1 LIVQAF
7 SERGEIGR
15 PAHADEISVG
25 RRGVAS
31 GVMRRAKN
39 TPIDALNALKTM
51 RLLPVMLAATLGAFG
66 PAVGAACNEP
76 TGCAEPVSVV
86 ASVEP
91 AAASAFA
98 QLAQIPGDVATP
110 IASSDPTAATARVAA
125 LSDGRPTSALV
136 MRPETVRAGARAST
150 GERGRAEQRSP
161 GGSEPSSV
169 WLMLFAGLAFAGF
182 VVAKRSRS

>member
-1 LIVQAF
+1 M
-7 SERGEIGR
+7 GR
-15 PAHADEISVG
+15 PAQADEISEG

-31 GVMRRAKN
+31 GVMRRANN
-39 TPIDALNALKTM
+39 TPTDALTVLETM
-51 RLLPVMLAATLGAFG
+51 RLLPVLLAATLGAFG
-66 PAVGAACNEP
+66 PAAGAACNDP
-76 TGCAEPVSVV
+76 TGCAEPGSAM

-91 AAASAFA
+91 AAAVASAS
-98 QLAQIPGDVATP
+98 LRLTQIPSEVATP
-110 IASSDPTAATARVAA
+110 IASTDPVAATARVAA
-125 LSDGRPTSALV
+125 LSDGRPTGALV

-182 VVAKRSRS
+182 VVAKRSRG